1 MQISQAANFITHFC
15 RFYLEFQEE
24 PLLEIKV
31 LSAISYMSFKKND
44 LVLFSPNHS
53 MYKTYV

>member
-1 MQISQAANFITHFC
+1 MQISQTENFITHFC
-15 RFYLEFQEE
+15 RFYLEFQKE

-31 LSAISYMSFKKND
+31 LSVISYMSFKKND

-53 MYKTYV
+53 M